1 MERQQD
7 RSLSRNLFFR
17 GHKTRHRKQFSN
29 ELKEWGQEIDDQEVE
44 IRSPVFHEIESLKT

>member
-1 MERQQD
+1 MERQQN

-44 IRSPVFHEIESLKT
+44 IRSPVFHEIESL